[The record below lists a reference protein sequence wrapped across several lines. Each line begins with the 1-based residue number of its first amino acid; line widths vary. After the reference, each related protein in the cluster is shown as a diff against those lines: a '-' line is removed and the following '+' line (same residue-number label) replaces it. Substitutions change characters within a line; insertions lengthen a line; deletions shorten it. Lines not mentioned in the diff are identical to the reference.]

1 MSDARQ
7 AVVPPDDR
15 SIDDGIFRY
24 EVTRPSARWRDLFDA
39 PVHDL
44 PIRDEILYQFVPP
57 LPGFKVLE
65 VGPGSGFTAYSLSRQ
80 VEHLT
85 LVDYAET
92 TLVDLRRKLGAKNAI
107 RFVRADLSRPGL
119 DERLRDSYDFVFGLD
134 MFEYVSD
141 AACGVQNLA
150 AVLRPGGV
158 LLLTFPNYT
167 PPRGDGVTWFY
178 ERRELEEMLMRGG
191 FTRCQILSVALRPFA
206 QSVFTFMHEW
216 PLKLYR
222 RLRKR
227 DDDGKRPQTYDGT
240 WAFRNREVLERT
252 KPVLH
257 LYWTIVGALLRM
269 WGDPFEVTLT
279 DENIL
284 GCQLV
289 ILAWR

>member
-1 MSDARQ
+1 MSNTGQ
-7 AVVPPDDR
+7 AVVSCDD
-15 SIDDGIFRY
+15 SGIDDEAFKY
-24 EVTRPSARWRDLFDA
+24 ELTRPSARWRDLFDA

-65 VGPGSGFTAYSLSRQ
+65 VGPGSGFTAYAISRQ

-92 TLVDLRRKLGAKNAI
+92 TLVDLRRKLGSKGAI
-107 RFVRADLSRPGL
+107 RFVQADLSQPGL
-119 DERLRDSYDFVFGLD
+119 DTLLRDSYDFVFGLD

-141 AACGVQNLA
+141 AVCSMQNLA

-158 LLLTFPNYT
+158 LFLTFPNYT

-178 ERRELEEMLMRGG
+178 ERRELEDLLRQAG
-191 FTRCQILSVALRPFA
+191 FARWQILSVALRPFS
-206 QSVFTFMHEW
+206 QTVFTLMHEW
-216 PLKLYR
+216 PLELYR

-227 DDDGKRPQTYDGT
+227 NDGERPQTYEGT

-257 LYWTIVGALLRM
+257 LYWTLVGTLLRIS
-269 WGDPFEVTLT
+269 GDPFELRLAS
-279 DENIL
+279 ENLL

-289 ILAWR
+289 VIAWK

>member
-1 MSDARQ
+1 M
-7 AVVPPDDR
+7 
-15 SIDDGIFRY
+15 
-24 EVTRPSARWRDLFDA
+24 
-39 PVHDL
+39 
-44 PIRDEILYQFVPP
+44 
-57 LPGFKVLE
+57 
-65 VGPGSGFTAYSLSRQ
+65 
-80 VEHLT
+80 
-85 LVDYAET
+85 
-92 TLVDLRRKLGAKNAI
+92 
-107 RFVRADLSRPGL
+107 
-119 DERLRDSYDFVFGLD
+119 
-134 MFEYVSD
+134 
-141 AACGVQNLA
+141 
-150 AVLRPGGV
+150 
-158 LLLTFPNYT
+158 
-167 PPRGDGVTWFY
+167 TWFY

-240 WAFRNREVLERT
+240 WAFRNGEVLERT

>member
-1 MSDARQ
+1 MSNTRQ
-7 AVVPPDDR
+7 AVVSRDD
-15 SIDDGIFRY
+15 SAVDDGAFRY
-24 EVTRPSARWRDLFDA
+24 ELTRPSARWRDLFDA

-65 VGPGSGFTAYSLSRQ
+65 VGPGSGFTAYALSRQ

-92 TLVDLRRKLGAKNAI
+92 TLVDLRRKLGSKDVI
-107 RFVRADLSRPGL
+107 RFVQADLSQPGL
-119 DERLRDSYDFVFGLD
+119 DALLCDSYDFVFGLD

-141 AACGVQNLA
+141 AACGVKNLA

-178 ERRELEEMLMRGG
+178 ERRELEDLLMQAG
-191 FTRCQILSVALRPFA
+191 FARWQILSVILRPFA
-206 QSVFTFMHEW
+206 QTVFTLMHEW
-216 PLKLYR
+216 PLKFYR

-227 DDDGKRPQTYDGT
+227 NDGERPQTYEGT

-257 LYWTIVGALLRM
+257 LYWIIVGALLRM
-269 WGDPFEVTLT
+269 WGDPFELRLASG
-279 DENIL
+279 NLL

-289 ILAWR
+289 VLAWR